1 MTSEMEIPTLVFF
14 RVQCFSS
21 LILDM
26 NTVGQPFGFHDL
38 ISQLLFSFS
47 FSISLRQF
55 LLDQYMHSEERSSHD
70 VPVDRVH
77 DVLPVR
83 EDSVDSEIRQKPS
96 EDEVF
101 LKMKGKNIV
110 SVSVMLP
117 FLREENSFYSRERF
131 VCLL

>member
-1 MTSEMEIPTLVFF
+1 
-14 RVQCFSS
+14 
-21 LILDM
+21 
-26 NTVGQPFGFHDL
+26 
-38 ISQLLFSFS
+38 
-47 FSISLRQF
+47 
-55 LLDQYMHSEERSSHD
+55 MHSEERSSHD

-110 SVSVMLP
+110 SVSVMRCVSLLSYHAPEGPDLP
-117 FLREENSFYSRERF
+117 PRTLLFEMPQSFF
-131 VCLL
+131 